1 MNKRLYPFTAMVGM
15 EEVKKALILN
25 MIDPKIGGV
34 LLAGE
39 KGTAKST
46 IVRALAQL
54 MKDKNVVT
62 LPLGTTEDGLIGTI
76 NIEEAMNK
84 GKRVFEPGILGKAH
98 NNILYIDEVNL
109 LSETL
114 INMILDAAVSGVNK
128 VEREGISYEHP
139 CEFILIG
146 TMNPEEGKLNPQ
158 LLDRF
163 GFYVEVKGTKEK
175 EERIEI
181 VKRRLVYEKDANTF
195 YDGFLKDEMDLR
207 ERIVKAQK
215 SLENIAIDD
224 DILEKIAKLNIQGH
238 VQGHRGDL
246 VLTRGAIAHAAFY
259 EKNEVTTEEI
269 KAVANITL
277 GHRLREGNE
286 GSGETKNQKEENEIQ
301 PDSPNQDPLEQGSEQ
316 PSPEFDPSLLD
327 NLNEGKTN
335 DQEQL
340 EKNFHIGEAFDA
352 SGLLH
357 SLTDRKIRKCG
368 SGKRSKSKTSSKI
381 GRYIG
386 YKIPKNK
393 VEDLSFDGTIR
404 AAAPYQ
410 KWREKNGLAFVI
422 RKEDIREKIREQR
435 IGNTILFLVDAS
447 GSMGIEKRMVEAKGA
462 IFSLLKDA
470 YEKRDQVGMMTF
482 RGNDASVVLQP
493 TRSVDLAYRC
503 LKDIKLGGKT
513 PLALGLMKSVAYIKG
528 LRTKDAEIMPVIV
541 LLSDGR
547 GNVGINSKDTLKEIL
562 SIATSV
568 KDKAIKFMVIDTEGG
583 FLRLGLAK
591 KLSDTLGADYF
602 RLEDIKGGLAQCI
615 RKSSDF

>member
-1 MNKRLYPFTAMVGM
+1 MNKRLYPFIAMVGM

-25 MIDPKIGGV
+25 MINPKIGGV

-62 LPLGTTEDGLIGTI
+62 LPLGTTEDGLLGTV

-114 INMILDAAVSGVNK
+114 INMILDVAVSGVNK

-195 YDGFLKDEMDLR
+195 YHGFLKDEMDLR

-215 SLENIAIDD
+215 NLKNIAIDD
-224 DILEKIAKLNIQGH
+224 DILEKIAKLNMQGH

-246 VLTRGAIAHAAFY
+246 VLTRGAIAHTAFH
-259 EKNEVTTEEI
+259 EKNKVTTEEI

-316 PSPEFDPSLLD
+316 PSPEFYPSLLD
-327 NLNEGKTN
+327 NRNEGKTN

-562 SIATSV
+562 SIAGSV

-591 KLSDTLGADYF
+591 KLSDALGADYF
-602 RLEDIKGGLAQCI
+602 RLEDIRGGLAQCI
-615 RKSSDF
+615 RKSSNF